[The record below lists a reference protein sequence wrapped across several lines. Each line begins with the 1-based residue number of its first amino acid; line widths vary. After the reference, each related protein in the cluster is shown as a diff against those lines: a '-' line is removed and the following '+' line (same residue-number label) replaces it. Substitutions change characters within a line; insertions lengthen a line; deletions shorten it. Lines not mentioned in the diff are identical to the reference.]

1 MMTIGKPDTFTQGA
15 GVTETIKGVT
25 GGLGAPSLGSLLS
38 ESRVLEDEE
47 GPGKELNHRKSLRVW
62 PQRREIHA
70 CGRVPATPRLAGCRE
85 FGFSLRAFAGV
96 GGDDGRHRTALC
108 SGKQH

>member
-47 GPGKELNHRKSLRVW
+47 GPGKGLTIGK
-62 PQRREIHA
+62 A
-70 CGRVPATPRLAGCRE
+70 CGCGRSEERSTPAGACQPHRALPAAGNL
-85 FGFSLRAFAGV
+85 GFL
-96 GGDDGRHRTALC
+96 
-108 SGKQH
+108 